1 MRSIGRNLSY
11 VAFLTLSIALSSCS
25 TISSDYS
32 SDNITYTS
40 SNYSSRLV
48 STIPTHE
55 KVVIID
61 PSVHAWGAYE
71 GGELV
76 RSGLATSGS
85 SWCPDIGRPCR
96 TSTGSFRV
104 NSLGS
109 ADCKSSKYPVPKGGA
124 PMPYCMFF
132 NGNQGM
138 HGSNEVVEANI
149 SHGCVRMQTADAEWL
164 RFNFVKVGTK
174 VVVKP
179 Y

>member
-1 MRSIGRNLSY
+1 M
-11 VAFLTLSIALSSCS
+11 TSIALSSCS
-25 TISSDYS
+25 TTSDSYTYS
-32 SDNITYTS
+32 SGASTYTS
-40 SNYSSRLV
+40 YASSDV
-48 STIPTHE
+48 STRLASNISSPG
-55 KVVIID
+55 KVVVID

-71 GGELV
+71 NGELV
-76 RSGLATSGS
+76 RAGLATAGS

-96 TSTGSFRV
+96 TKIGHFRV

-109 ADCKSSKYPVPKGGA
+109 AECKSSKYPIPKGGA

-149 SHGCVRMQTADAEWL
+149 SHGCVRMHTADAEWL
-164 RFNFVKVGTK
+164 RFNFVKVGTP
-174 VVVKP
+174 VIVRP